1 VKLKRPPTLESL
13 LSSTLSNRGK
23 PIAFVLAGHNGS
35 GKSTLW
41 YLRMA
46 YRLEMP
52 LINADR
58 LTSSILPEPPLPEWA
73 IKLRDQNDDW
83 QRISQQGVRVF
94 RELVMDQ
101 NISFAYE
108 TVFSYWKKNSDG
120 SYASKADDIQ
130 LLQNAGYF
138 VIVLFVGLA
147 YVSLSRLRVLNRK
160 RMGGHNVPV
169 EKLEQRFS
177 RTQKAI
183 GHASTIADMTLMFDN
198 SRDEHK
204 AFGLVR
210 AQLKD
215 RLLFDARDPT
225 YNIPKDLK
233 NPANIWLTQVTGP
246 YPQTSH

>member
-1 VKLKRPPTLESL
+1 MKLKRPPTLESL

-46 YRLEMP
+46 DRLEMP

-83 QRISQQGVRVF
+83 QRISQHGVRVF

-108 TVFSYWKKNSDG
+108 TVFSYWKKNSDD

-130 LLQNAGYF
+130 LLQKAGYF
-138 VIVLFVGLA
+138 VMRIHAGWLRYWAKFTNKQSDIVLIGEL
-147 YVSLSRLRVLNRK
+147 
-160 RMGGHNVPV
+160 GPVPV
-169 EKLEQRFS
+169 
-177 RTQKAI
+177 
-183 GHASTIADMTLMFDN
+183 ASLVLGCHRN
-198 SRDEHK
+198 S
-204 AFGLVR
+204 
-210 AQLKD
+210 
-215 RLLFDARDPT
+215 
-225 YNIPKDLK
+225 
-233 NPANIWLTQVTGP
+233 
-246 YPQTSH
+246 